1 MGKDLV
7 WGLERVHL
15 MLEAELEQGT
25 RSLLRL
31 LAFLWSAQRVPD
43 EMGCQR
49 NVQCVRGKQAAGAT
63 QQVWKEER

>member
-1 MGKDLV
+1 
-7 WGLERVHL
+7 